1 MNFERMFLFGFS
13 GTLLALMMFISIGS
27 VNVYA
32 ITIKIESPVVNQQ
45 VPVGELTISG
55 ISSDNSSSQCQ
66 VYLDWNNLK
75 PYQLATPTGSNGSAD
90 FSKWSFTYTSK
101 YHLIQ
106 TGVNDLTSKITCL
119 VPPAGPTVT
128 KWYSINVTGT
138 TTSNQSSNV
147 QLPLPTA
154 NTKTPAS
161 NTKTPASNTQT
172 PASNTQTPAS
182 NTQTPASNTQT
193 PSSNTQTPASNT
205 QTPASNTQTPA
216 SNTQTPSP
224 QSGAS
229 VNTTNTS
236 NSNKINLQINVETNP
251 ISAGERQKVAVTA
264 SDPQTGNTLDRV
276 FVRLTIKDPSGNVL
290 KDYTDT
296 DGELAPS
303 FRIDKDIP
311 GTYSVLASASQAG
324 IKATKSTTFIVQ

>member
-1 MNFERMFLFGFS
+1 MNFEKMLLFGFS

-27 VNVYA
+27 VSVYA
-32 ITIKIESPVVNQQ
+32 ISIKIESPLSNQK
-45 VPVGELTISG
+45 VPVGQLTISG
-55 ISSDNSSSQCQ
+55 TSSDNSSAQCQ

-106 TGVNDLTSKITCL
+106 TGLNDLTSKITCL

-128 KWYSINVTGT
+128 KWYSINVTGA
-138 TTSNQSSNV
+138 TTSNQSSTV

-161 NTKTPASNTQT
+161 NTKTAASNNQT

-182 NTQTPASNTQT
+182 NTQTPA
-193 PSSNTQTPASNT
+193 
-205 QTPASNTQTPA
+205 
-216 SNTQTPSP
+216 P

-229 VNTTNTS
+229 VDTTNTS
-236 NSNKINLQINVETNP
+236 NSNKINLEINVETNP
-251 ISAGERQKVAVTA
+251 IPAGDRQKVAVTA

-276 FVRLTIKDPSGNVL
+276 FVRLTIKDPSGNVV

-296 DGELAPS
+296 DGELSPS
-303 FRIDKDIP
+303 FRLDKDIT

-324 IKATKSTTFIVQ
+324 IKTTKSTTFIVQ

>member
-1 MNFERMFLFGFS
+1 MNFERMLLFGFS
-13 GTLLALMMFISIGS
+13 GTLLALMMFISIVS
-27 VNVYA
+27 VSVYA
-32 ITIKIESPVVNQQ
+32 ISIKIESPLGNQQ

-55 ISSDNSSSQCQ
+55 TSSDNSSSQCQ

-90 FSKWSFTYTSK
+90 FSKWTFTYTSK

-106 TGVNDLTSKITCL
+106 TGLNDLTSKITCL

-138 TTSNQSSNV
+138 TSSNQSTNV

-161 NTKTPASNTQT
+161 NNTQT

-182 NTQTPASNTQT
+182 NTQI
-193 PSSNTQTPASNT
+193 
-205 QTPASNTQTPA
+205 
-216 SNTQTPSP
+216 PSP

-229 VNTTNTS
+229 VDTTNTS
-236 NSNKINLQINVETNP
+236 NSDKINLEVNVENNP
-251 ISAGERQKVAVTA
+251 ISAGDRQQVTA
-264 SDPQTGNTLDRV
+264 TATDPQTGNTLDRV
-276 FVRLTIKDPSGNVL
+276 FVRLTIKDPSGNVV

-296 DGELAPS
+296 DGELSPS
-303 FRIDKDIP
+303 FRIDKDIT

-324 IKATKSTTFIVQ
+324 IKTTKSTTFIVQ

>member
-1 MNFERMFLFGFS
+1 MNFERMLLFGFS
-13 GTLLALMMFISIGS
+13 GTLLALMMFISIVS
-27 VNVYA
+27 VSVYA
-32 ITIKIESPVVNQQ
+32 ISIKIESPLGNQQ

-55 ISSDNSSSQCQ
+55 TSSDNSSSQCQ

-106 TGVNDLTSKITCL
+106 TGLNDLTSKITCL

-138 TTSNQSSNV
+138 TSSNQSTNV

-161 NTKTPASNTQT
+161 NNTQT

-182 NTQTPASNTQT
+182 NTQI
-193 PSSNTQTPASNT
+193 
-205 QTPASNTQTPA
+205 
-216 SNTQTPSP
+216 PSP

-229 VNTTNTS
+229 VDTTNTS
-236 NSNKINLQINVETNP
+236 NSDKINLEVNVENNP
-251 ISAGERQKVAVTA
+251 ISAGDRQQVTA
-264 SDPQTGNTLDRV
+264 TATDPQTGNTLDRV

-296 DGELAPS
+296 DGELSPS
-303 FRIDKDIP
+303 FRIDKDIT

-324 IKATKSTTFIVQ
+324 IKTTKSTTFIVQ

>member
-1 MNFERMFLFGFS
+1 MNFERMLLFGFS
-13 GTLLALMMFISIGS
+13 GTLLALMMFISIVS
-27 VNVYA
+27 VSVYA
-32 ITIKIESPVVNQQ
+32 ISIKIESPLGNQQ

-55 ISSDNSSSQCQ
+55 TSSDNSSSQCQ

-106 TGVNDLTSKITCL
+106 TGLNDLTSKITCL

-138 TTSNQSSNV
+138 TSSNQSTNV

-161 NTKTPASNTQT
+161 NNTQT
-172 PASNTQTPAS
+172 PASNPQTPAS
-182 NTQTPASNTQT
+182 NTQI
-193 PSSNTQTPASNT
+193 
-205 QTPASNTQTPA
+205 
-216 SNTQTPSP
+216 PSP

-229 VNTTNTS
+229 VDTTNTS
-236 NSNKINLQINVETNP
+236 ISNKINLEVNVENNP
-251 ISAGERQKVAVTA
+251 ISAGDRQKVTVTA

-276 FVRLTIKDPSGNVL
+276 FVRLTIKDPSGNVV

-296 DGELAPS
+296 DGELSPS
-303 FRIDKDIP
+303 FRIDKDIT

-324 IKATKSTTFIVQ
+324 IKSTKSTTFIVQ

>member
-1 MNFERMFLFGFS
+1 MNFEKMLLFGFS

-27 VNVYA
+27 VSVYA
-32 ITIKIESPVVNQQ
+32 ISIKIESPLSNQK
-45 VPVGELTISG
+45 VPVGQLTISG
-55 ISSDNSSSQCQ
+55 TSSDNSSAQCQ

-106 TGVNDLTSKITCL
+106 TGLNDLTSKITCL

-128 KWYSINVTGT
+128 KWYSINVTGA

-161 NTKTPASNTQT
+161 NTKTPASNNQT
-172 PASNTQTPAS
+172 LASNTQTS
-182 NTQTPASNTQT
+182 
-193 PSSNTQTPASNT
+193 
-205 QTPASNTQTPA
+205 
-216 SNTQTPSP
+216 SP

-229 VNTTNTS
+229 VDTTNTS
-236 NSNKINLQINVETNP
+236 NSNKINLEINVETNP
-251 ISAGERQKVAVTA
+251 IPAGDRQKVAVTA

-276 FVRLTIKDPSGNVL
+276 FVRLTIKDPSGNVV

-296 DGELAPS
+296 DGELSPS
-303 FRIDKDIP
+303 FRLDKDIT

-324 IKATKSTTFIVQ
+324 IKTTKSTTFIVQ

>member
-1 MNFERMFLFGFS
+1 MKFEKMILFGFS

-27 VNVYA
+27 VSVYA
-32 ITIKIESPVVNQQ
+32 ITIKIESPLSNQQ

-55 ISSDNSSSQCQ
+55 TSSDNSSSQCQ

-106 TGVNDLTSKITCL
+106 TGLNDLTSKITCL

-128 KWYSINVTGT
+128 KWYSINVTGA

-154 NTKTPAS
+154 NTQ
-161 NTKTPASNTQT
+161 TPASNTQT

-193 PSSNTQTPASNT
+193 PASNN
-205 QTPASNTQTPA
+205 QTS
-216 SNTQTPSP
+216 SP

-229 VNTTNTS
+229 VDTTNTS
-236 NSNKINLQINVETNP
+236 NSNKINLEINVETNP
-251 ISAGERQKVAVTA
+251 IPAGDRQKVAVTA

-276 FVRLTIKDPSGNVL
+276 FVRLTIKDPSGNVV

-296 DGELAPS
+296 DGELSPS
-303 FRIDKDIP
+303 FRLDKAIT

-324 IKATKSTTFIVQ
+324 IKTTKSTTFIVQ

>member
-1 MNFERMFLFGFS
+1 MNFGRMLLFGFS

-32 ITIKIESPVVNQQ
+32 ITIKIESPVVNQR

-55 ISSDNSSSQCQ
+55 TSSDNSSSQCQ

-75 PYQLATPTGSNGSAD
+75 PYQLATPTGSNGSDD

-161 NTKTPASNTQT
+161 NTK
-172 PASNTQTPAS
+172 
-182 NTQTPASNTQT
+182 
-193 PSSNTQTPASNT
+193 TPASNT

>member
-1 MNFERMFLFGFS
+1 MNFERMLLFGFS
-13 GTLLALMMFISIGS
+13 GTLLALMMFISIVS
-27 VNVYA
+27 VSVYA
-32 ITIKIESPVVNQQ
+32 ITIKIESPPGNQQ

-55 ISSDNSSSQCQ
+55 TSSDNSSSQCQ

-138 TTSNQSSNV
+138 ATSNRSSNV

-161 NTKTPASNTQT
+161 NTQT
-172 PASNTQTPAS
+172 PASNTQA
-182 NTQTPASNTQT
+182 
-193 PSSNTQTPASNT
+193 PSL
-205 QTPASNTQTPA
+205 
-216 SNTQTPSP
+216 

-236 NSNKINLQINVETNP
+236 NSDKINLQINVESNP
-251 ISAGERQKVAVTA
+251 IPAGDRQKVAVTA

-276 FVRLTIKDPSGNVL
+276 FVRLTIKDPSGNVV

-303 FRIDKDIP
+303 FRIGNDIT

>member
-1 MNFERMFLFGFS
+1 MNFERMLLFGFS

-27 VNVYA
+27 VSVYA
-32 ITIKIESPVVNQQ
+32 ITIKIESPLGNQQ

-55 ISSDNSSSQCQ
+55 TSSDNSSAQCQ

-161 NTKTPASNTQT
+161 NT
-172 PASNTQTPAS
+172 
-182 NTQTPASNTQT
+182 
-193 PSSNTQTPASNT
+193 
-205 QTPASNTQTPA
+205 
-216 SNTQTPSP
+216 QTPSP

-229 VNTTNTS
+229 VDTTNTS
-236 NSNKINLQINVETNP
+236 NSDKINLQINVESNP
-251 ISAGERQKVAVTA
+251 IPAGDRQKVAVTA

-276 FVRLTIKDPSGNVL
+276 FVRLTIKDPSGNVV

-303 FRIDKDIP
+303 FRIDKGIT